1 MAACTLYKNTG
12 FTPTN
17 LPYDEASL
25 EAAAAN
31 KTETAALDLIQ
42 IYGLAEISVKQ
53 FEDGV
58 MDCDYVKISNNGAS
72 AFYAVTGYAM
82 TSMDVARLALA
93 ADPGLTCGG
102 WDKINIG
109 AGTWTRSPDDTQNAL
124 VIDGMLQISDMP
136 RYLYRGLTISESGVD
151 PDNDYQFVASTVR
164 LEDVPTETDKVA
176 YTYDDETGEVSYA
189 FVPKPVGEADRENN
203 GYTKIIMQIDPALTS
218 EYGGGEVQN
227 LSCLTN
233 GYAIYDFGQ
242 DSVKQAVATLRAYGY
257 ESAIIGAWRVPAS
270 FIVPISLNDD
280 PVDGYNYTK
289 KYSTGRYIQIATTP
303 SGANYSNSPMFDP
316 SKLYASGNET
326 AKDIADIIKHSDAY
340 RVGLLS
346 VPTGAK
352 IEKSRP
358 QVTGGIYGLVDPRM
372 NGGPYYILQDVAPVP
387 IEEWG
392 DPVAYVAGEL
402 QKCAVQGATWDA
414 IPIIYEGAS
423 GRVQNYMKLYQK
435 ENFANE
441 NYQANLENVALTGM
455 AGMFSALPGVDI
467 TLPQSY
473 GPGDPESGMMEWG
486 STPGSFNVGM
496 PNAGRAAGSLMAAMI
511 AADSLT
517 RARLQDAKTSM
528 AQYVISNKLVA
539 PQITSQ
545 TIEGIQQYFGNY
557 AVIYA
562 TYPSELDVLRFGV
575 IAAMFGLACNRP
587 ADSTIK
593 KPVTAAF
600 YQGSGIQVTT
610 LQRVPNAVRKD
621 IADLLNI
628 GVRLWS
634 TKPRRL
640 TATDWKN
647 RNGGD

>member
-1 MAACTLYKNTG
+1 MAACTLYKSTG

-17 LPYDEASL
+17 LPYDEATL
-25 EAAAAN
+25 EAAAAT
-31 KTETAALDLIQ
+31 KIETAALDLIQ
-42 IYGLAEISVKQ
+42 IYKLSEISVKQ

-58 MDCDYVKISNNGAS
+58 MDCDYVKLSNNGKS
-72 AFYAVTGYAM
+72 AFYVVTNYIM
-82 TSMDVARLALA
+82 TSLDVARLYLA
-93 ADPGLTCGG
+93 EDPGLTSGG
-102 WDKINIG
+102 WDKIQID
-109 AGTWTRSPDDTQNAL
+109 AGTWTRSPDDKQNAL
-124 VIDGMLQISDMP
+124 VTDGLLQLSDMP
-136 RYLYRGLTISESGVD
+136 KFLYKGLVISESGVD
-151 PDNDYQFVASTVR
+151 PENDYQFVASTVK
-164 LEDVPTETDKVA
+164 LENVPEETDKVA

-189 FVPKPVGEADRENN
+189 FVPEPVTE
-203 GYTKIIMQIDPALTS
+203 YTKIYMQVSPLLTS
-218 EYGGGEVQN
+218 EYGGGEVQ
-227 LSCLTN
+227 SLTCMTT

-242 DSVKQAVATLRAYGY
+242 ESVKKAVAALRAYGY
-257 ESAIIGAWRVPAS
+257 ESAIIGAWRVPAD

-280 PVDGYNYTK
+280 PVSGYNYTK
-289 KYSTGRYIQIATTP
+289 KYSHGKYIQIATQTL
-303 SGANYSNSPMFDP
+303 GTNYYVNSPLLVP

-326 AKDIADIIKHSDAY
+326 AKEIADIIRHSNAY
-340 RVGLLS
+340 KIGMMS

-358 QVTGGIYGLVDPRM
+358 QITGNVFALVDPRM
-372 NGGPYYILQDVAPVP
+372 NGAPYYILQDVAPVP

-392 DPVAYVAGEL
+392 DPTAYIAGEL
-402 QKCAVQGATWDA
+402 QKCSVQGATWDA

-423 GRVQNYMKLYQK
+423 GRVQNYMKLYQSQTY
-435 ENFANE
+435 AQE
-441 NYQANLENVALTGM
+441 NYQANMENIALTGM
-455 AGMFSALPGVDI
+455 AGMFSSLPGVNMQ
-467 TLPQSY
+467 LPTSWDA
-473 GPGDPESGMMEWG
+473 GRPESGFMDFG
-486 STPGSFNVGM
+486 STSGSLDIGM
-496 PNAGRAAGSLMAAMI
+496 PNAGRAAGSLMASMI

-517 RARLQDAKTSM
+517 RARIQDAKTSM

-539 PQITSQ
+539 PQVTSQ

-557 AVIYA
+557 ALIYA
-562 TYPSELDVLRFGV
+562 TYPTDIDVLRFGT

-587 ADSTIK
+587 ADRTIK

-610 LQRVPNAVRKD
+610 QQRVPNSVRKD

-647 RNGGD
+647 RNGGES